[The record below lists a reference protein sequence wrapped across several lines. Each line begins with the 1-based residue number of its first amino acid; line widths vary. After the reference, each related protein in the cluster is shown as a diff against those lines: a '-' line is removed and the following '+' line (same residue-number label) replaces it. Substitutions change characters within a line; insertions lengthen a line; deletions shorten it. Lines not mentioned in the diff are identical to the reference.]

1 MNPTIPLRLGI
12 AQICASPEPGK
23 NLPMLENLL
32 DELSRQKA
40 NLAVFPEYCLSL
52 GNLQSMPHHA
62 KTVQQWRKILGNLCR
77 KQHLAAV
84 FGGVTIE
91 ENGHFFNSALAFSAE
106 GLLLARYDKR
116 HLFRLEA
123 GKTQS
128 IDESMLFT
136 PGSPAPFVFRFHCWK
151 IALSICFDLRF
162 PVFWQS
168 AQPHPDLYLCTAAFT
183 HATGKDHWLPLLQA
197 RAIENLSWVAGI
209 GQCGKNP
216 ETGLELHGHS
226 AVFNPWGQSAG
237 GLLHREPGCLC
248 IELDRKVLRDSRK
261 RLPAC
266 PFTAAVKEQE
276 LSAACRR

>member
-1 MNPTIPLRLGI
+1 MNPPATLRLGI
-12 AQICASPEPGK
+12 AQICAHPEPEK
-23 NLPMLENLL
+23 NLLLLEDALHK
-32 DELSRQKA
+32 LSDPGV

-52 GNLQSMPHHA
+52 GSFQSMLRHA
-62 KTVQQWRKILGNLCR
+62 KTLQQWQIILGKLCSE
-77 KQHLAAV
+77 QHLAAV

-91 ENGHFFNSALAFSAE
+91 ENGQYFNAALAFSAK
-106 GLLLARYDKR
+106 GRLLARYDKR
-116 HLFRLEA
+116 HLFRLNN
-123 GKTQS
+123 GKKHS
-128 IDESMLFT
+128 IDESSLFT
-136 PGSPAPFVFRFHCWK
+136 PGSPAPLVFQFQRWK
-151 IALSICFDLRF
+151 IALTICFDLRF

-168 AQPHPDLYLCTAAFT
+168 AQPHPDLYLCPAAFT

-209 GQCGKNP
+209 GQCGSNS

-237 GLLHREPGCLC
+237 GLFHREPGFLC
-248 IELDRKVLRDSRK
+248 IELDQQVLRDSRK
-261 RLPAC
+261 RLPVC